1 AEWPKMTI
9 ELAKL
14 QPLMLDWLG
23 PDYVTKAEYA
33 LRGDDVPW
41 LPYIGITAE
50 HFCLQAAEEGLGTC
64 MLGWFNEKKVMKLF
78 SVPKFKRIELVIS
91 VGYSADEKTPRK
103 NRKTT
108 DEMVSY
114 NHYC

>member
-1 AEWPKMTI
+1 MTI

-41 LPYIGITAE
+41 LPFFLSLCFFLSAGYP
-50 HFCLQAAEEGLGTC
+50 
-64 MLGWFNEKKVMKLF
+64 GWF
-78 SVPKFKRIELVIS
+78 PQ
-91 VGYSADEKTPRK
+91 
-103 NRKTT
+103 
-108 DEMVSY
+108 
-114 NHYC
+114 